1 MLCKSYSRDPVELRA
16 LLSFKLRLLLFLFH
30 GDVLEAEHTLLC
42 LDVIPAQLLP
52 FPPLLVGSIH
62 EQTSTR
68 TEKLSQGLCSK
79 QIQRKL
85 VLFRVTKIQGNSGSL
100 NCWLEAG

>member
-42 LDVIPAQLLP
+42 LYVIPAHLLP

-62 EQTSTR
+62 EQTSTG